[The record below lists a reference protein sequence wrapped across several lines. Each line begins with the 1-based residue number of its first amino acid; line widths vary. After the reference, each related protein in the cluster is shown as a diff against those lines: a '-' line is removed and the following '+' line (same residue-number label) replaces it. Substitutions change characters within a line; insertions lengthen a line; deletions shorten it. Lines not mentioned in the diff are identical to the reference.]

1 MRAVF
6 IGCVSFSQTCLK
18 HLLIRDDIDIAGV
31 VTRSRSDFNADFCD
45 LSPLAASQAIPTL
58 TLERNDPEQIHRWI
72 TDLRPDV
79 VFCLGWS
86 WLLPERILNLSP
98 RGVVGYHPAP
108 LPRGRGRHPIIW
120 ALALGLEETGST
132 FFIMDGG
139 ADSGP
144 IISQAPVAIEPQD
157 DAGSLYRKI
166 ETTALEQLDR
176 LIPDMVA
183 GRLRAQPQDETNANY
198 WRKRSSED
206 GQIDWRMSAHCV
218 HNLVRALAPPYPGAE
233 YRETGSSAKVWK
245 TRIVTDIPGDTEP
258 GKVLACRG
266 RNFVVKCGEDAVE
279 LLEHGFDP
287 IPETGSYL

>member
-18 HLLIRDDIDIAGV
+18 HLLTRNDIDIVGV

-45 LSPLAASQAIPTL
+45 LSPLATSQAIPVL
-58 TLERNDPEQIHRWI
+58 ALERNDPEQIHRWI

-86 WLLPERILNLSP
+86 WLLPERILNLPP
-98 RGVVGYHPAP
+98 RGVIGYHPAP

-132 FFIMDGG
+132 FFVMDDG

-144 IISQAPVAIEPQD
+144 IISQTRVAIDPQD

-166 ETTALEQLDR
+166 EVVALEQLDH
-176 LIPDMVA
+176 LVPDMIADRMIV
-183 GRLRAQPQDETNANY
+183 RPQDETNASY
-198 WRKRSSED
+198 WRKRSPED
-206 GQIDWRMSAHCV
+206 GRIDWRMSARSV

-233 YRETGSSAKVWK
+233 YQRPGGNPKVWR
-245 TRIVTDIPGDTEP
+245 TRIVTDIPGDVEP
-258 GKVLACRG
+258 GKVLARRG
-266 RNFVVKCGEDAVE
+266 CNFTVKCGEDAVE
-279 LLEHGFDP
+279 LLEHEFDP
-287 IPETGSYL
+287 IPEAGSYL